1 LNEVTI
7 STEAIVLMLDRHAV
21 VHDAQLHDS
30 TDVYSETRSEEALL
44 EGTLPGMSIIR
55 P

>member
-1 LNEVTI
+1 MDC
-7 STEAIVLMLDRHAV
+7 LMLDRCAV
-21 VHDAQLHDS
+21 VHDAQLHDAQLHDS
-30 TDVYSETRSEEALL
+30 TDVYSETRSEEALP